1 MGVRQRGARVGVRRR
16 AGHAAEVG
24 ACGDDGDAGGYLGG
38 QPADGPRCAAQSASR
53 VAEGGGMGTDAASGA
68 DDEGGV
74 DLTDALI
81 PYP

>member
-1 MGVRQRGARVGVRRR
+1 
-16 AGHAAEVG
+16 
-24 ACGDDGDAGGYLGG
+24 
-38 QPADGPRCAAQSASR
+38 